1 MRAART
7 DANHEEIVN
16 ALRAAGATVQSLAS
30 VGKGVPDLLVGFKSQ
45 TLLMEIKDSAKP
57 ASKRRL
63 TEDQLRWHGAW
74 RGGPLAIVDGPE
86 AALLMLGVLK

>member
-7 DANHEEIVN
+7 DANHEAVVK
-16 ALRAAGATVQSLAS
+16 ALREAGATVQSLAS

-45 TLLMEIKDSAKP
+45 TLLMEVKDSAKP

-63 TEDQLRWHGAW
+63 TEDQLRWHGSW
-74 RGGPLAIVDGPE
+74 RGGPLAIVDSPE
-86 AALLMLGVLK
+86 SALSILRLL

>member
-7 DANHEEIVN
+7 DANHEAVVK
-16 ALRAAGATVQSLAS
+16 ALREAGATVQSLAS

-45 TLLMEIKDSAKP
+45 TMLMEVKDSATP

-63 TEDQLRWHGAW
+63 TEDQLRWHGSW
-74 RGGPLAIVDGPE
+74 RGGPLAIVDSPE
-86 AALLMLGVLK
+86 SALSMLRLL

>member
-7 DANHEEIVN
+7 DANHEAVVK
-16 ALRAAGATVQSLAS
+16 ALREAGATVQSLAS

-45 TLLMEIKDSAKP
+45 TMLMEVKDSAKP

-63 TEDQLRWHGAW
+63 TEDQLRWHGSW
-74 RGGPLAIVDGPE
+74 RGGPLAIVDSPE
-86 AALLMLGVLK
+86 SAISMLRLL